1 MSYVEGSYA
10 TPNEAIAAVKRLEKE
25 GYKKKDLRLISN
37 TAARHAFMEQS
48 NLEITSENDY
58 KKESGSTAEAEQY
71 SIWDTII
78 DAFSADEDG
87 SAESTVSKEDPLS
100 HYQND
105 IANGNIIILVE
116 EENAETKT
124 DSIPNDVTENEQ
136 TIKLQEE
143 QLDVDTNK
151 VQTGEVNVSKRV
163 IEETKMIEVPVE
175 HEEIVIKRHKV
186 NDGTSVDENNEDE
199 EIVIPISEEQIH
211 VTKTPVVI
219 EEVTIGKE
227 TVEETKQISET
238 VRKEDIEVETDG
250 DVDLHD
256 DRNL

>member
-186 NDGTSVDENNEDE
+186 NDGTPVDKNNEDE

-238 VRKEDIEVETDG
+238 VRKEDI